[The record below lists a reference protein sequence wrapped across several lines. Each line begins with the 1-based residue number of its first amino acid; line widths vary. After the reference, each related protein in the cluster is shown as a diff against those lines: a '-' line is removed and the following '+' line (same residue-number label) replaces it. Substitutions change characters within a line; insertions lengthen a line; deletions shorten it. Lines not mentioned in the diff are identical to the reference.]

1 MDGTFG
7 SAIVTSANDSLR
19 LRTWLEEAGTP
30 AAQPSLLYRASRDGW
45 QGTNFHSRCDDRGP
59 TLTVVQDIGG
69 HVFGGFSSASWS
81 SAPGHPEGGS
91 FCRSPR
97 SFIFVLRTH
106 GGDGPLRMPLKPGCE
121 GQAVCH
127 HSEWGPCFGYD
138 LCVLGDANS
147 NTDSSTFVVS
157 ASPIEN
163 CATHSRLVC
172 HVMCRLVTNGMGR
185 AFITSAQTK

>member
-30 AAQPSLLYRASRDGW
+30 AAQPSLLYRASRAGW

-106 GGDGPLRMPLKPGCE
+106 SGDGPLRMPLKPGCE

-157 ASPIEN
+157 LSIAD
-163 CATHSRLVC
+163 
-172 HVMCRLVTNGMGR
+172 
-185 AFITSAQTK
+185 